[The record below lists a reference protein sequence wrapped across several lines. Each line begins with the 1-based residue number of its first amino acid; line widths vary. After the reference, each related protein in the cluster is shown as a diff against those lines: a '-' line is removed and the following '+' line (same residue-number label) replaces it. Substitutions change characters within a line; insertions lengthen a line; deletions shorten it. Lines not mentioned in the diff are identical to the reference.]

1 MSEKTFIGKVD
12 VIATQYGEIIKLKF
26 GPQDFEKMEAA
37 RNEGGWLHLDIKS
50 GKNGKYA
57 EINSYKAGGAAP
69 QQAGASKRV
78 APQAP
83 VVEDDLP
90 F

>member
-1 MSEKTFIGKVD
+1 MSDKTFIGKVD

-26 GPQDFEKMEAA
+26 GPQDFEKMAA
-37 RNEGGWLHLDIKS
+37 AKNEGGWLHIDIKS

-57 EINSYKAGGAAP
+57 EVNNYKASGAAP
-69 QQAGASKRV
+69 QSGGKRV
-78 APQAP
+78 QSQAP
-83 VVEDDLP
+83 VVNDDLP

>member
-37 RNEGGWLHLDIKS
+37 KNESGWLHLDIKS

-57 EINSYKAGGAAP
+57 EVNSYKAAGGAP
-69 QQAGASKRV
+69 QAGAGKRV